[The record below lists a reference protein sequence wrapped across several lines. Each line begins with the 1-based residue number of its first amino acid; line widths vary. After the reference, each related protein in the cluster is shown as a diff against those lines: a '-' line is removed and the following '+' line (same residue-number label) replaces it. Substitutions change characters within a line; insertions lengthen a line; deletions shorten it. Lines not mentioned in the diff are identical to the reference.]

1 MATSNDRAILN
12 SIINPLLPNEE
23 FEDLGS
29 EVAEHTLINE
39 TNFPNINDAKEFEKQ
54 GIVLAESGT
63 LDQALDMF
71 EKAIAS
77 SPTWA
82 SAYNNRAQALR
93 LLKRNEE
100 AMVDLNKAI
109 LLSNGKG
116 KAACQ
121 AYCQRAMLN
130 HYTGN
135 EELAFK
141 DWECASNLG
150 SNFAKNQLI
159 QKNPYA
165 ALCNKML
172 YDVFKN
178 VKAGSQIK

>member
-1 MATSNDRAILN
+1 
-12 SIINPLLPNEE
+12 
-23 FEDLGS
+23 
-29 EVAEHTLINE
+29 
-39 TNFPNINDAKEFEKQ
+39 
-54 GIVLAESGT
+54 
-63 LDQALDMF
+63 
-71 EKAIAS
+71 
-77 SPTWA
+77 
-82 SAYNNRAQALR
+82 
-93 LLKRNEE
+93 
-100 AMVDLNKAI
+100 MVDLNKAI
-109 LLSNGKG
+109 QLSNGKG